1 MDDNLDLKT
10 PTESNKTEMVST
22 NGNDVSKEN
31 FRDNSTT
38 STPITNK
45 IPENSVQTVNCYW

>member
-10 PTESNKTEMVST
+10 PTEFNKIEMVST

>member
-1 MDDNLDLKT
+1 MDDNTDLKT
-10 PTESNKTEMVST
+10 PTESTETEMVST
-22 NGNDVSKEN
+22 NDNDVPKEN
-31 FRDNSTT
+31 FRDNSTK

>member
-1 MDDNLDLKT
+1 MDDNTDLKT
-10 PTESNKTEMVST
+10 TTESTETEMVST
-22 NGNDVSKEN
+22 NDNDVPKEN
-31 FRDNSTT
+31 FRDNSTK